1 MISMDSRIGVALLFG
16 GRSAE
21 HEVSISSARA
31 VYNNLD
37 PARYRITCLFID
49 KAGRWRQVPSPH
61 LDADAL
67 SRGLFHSFLA
77 WDSPGRGLPSKADIF
92 WPVLHGPYGEDG
104 TIQGLLELAD
114 VPYVGA
120 GVLGSAAGMDK
131 AVMKD
136 LFRTHGL
143 PIVPHVAF
151 GEADWRRSSKN
162 ILHRIRAAAKPP
174 IFVKPAN
181 LGSSVGITKV
191 KEWTALGPAI
201 ETALL
206 YDRKVVVEQGVDCR
220 ELECAVLGND
230 DPEAS
235 PPAEIIPSSEF
246 YTYADKYLD
255 GKTGF
260 VIPAKL
266 PAAVEA
272 RVRRF
277 AVEAFR
283 ACEGAGLA
291 RVDFFLEKG
300 TRRLFVNEINS
311 IPGFTEISMY
321 PKLWAAAGIPFPRLV
336 DRLIE
341 LGFERHRAKKRRVD
355 RASR

>member
-1 MISMDSRIGVALLFG
+1 M
-16 GRSAE
+16 
-21 HEVSISSARA
+21 
-31 VYNNLD
+31 
-37 PARYRITCLFID
+37 
-49 KAGRWRQVPSPH
+49 
-61 LDADAL
+61 
-67 SRGLFHSFLA
+67 
-77 WDSPGRGLPSKADIF
+77 
-92 WPVLHGPYGEDG
+92 
-104 TIQGLLELAD
+104 
-114 VPYVGA
+114 
-120 GVLGSAAGMDK
+120 
-131 AVMKD
+131 
-136 LFRTHGL
+136 
-143 PIVPHVAF
+143 
-151 GEADWRRSSKN
+151 
-162 ILHRIRAAAKPP
+162 
-174 IFVKPAN
+174 
-181 LGSSVGITKV
+181 
-191 KEWTALGPAI
+191 
-201 ETALL
+201 
-206 YDRKVVVEQGVDCR
+206 VEQGVDCR

-255 GKTGF
+255 GKTRLRHSGE
-260 VIPAKL
+260 ASGRRR
-266 PAAVEA
+266 A

-300 TRRLFVNEINS
+300 TRRFFVNEINS

-321 PKLWAAAGIPFPRLV
+321 PKLWAAAGLPFPRLV